1 MSIESIVIL
10 GFIAI
15 QAYWNVQATR
25 RINIL
30 YHFAYSLGVHTQIF
44 NKAGYDFSDYPLPDS
59 GADFDRQV
67 AEKIA
72 GGKK

>member
-1 MSIESIVIL
+1 MITSISLLVVVV
-10 GFIAI
+10 I
-15 QAYWNVQATR
+15 QAYWNVQATK

-59 GADFDRQV
+59 GADFDKHV

>member
-1 MSIESIVIL
+1 MITSISLLVVVV
-10 GFIAI
+10 I
-15 QAYWNVQATR
+15 QAYWNVQATK

>member
-1 MSIESIVIL
+1 MIT
-10 GFIAI
+10 FISLLVVVVI
-15 QAYWNVQATR
+15 QAYWNVQATK

-44 NKAGYDFSDYPLPDS
+44 NKAGYDFSDYRLPDS
-59 GADFDRQV
+59 GADFDKHV